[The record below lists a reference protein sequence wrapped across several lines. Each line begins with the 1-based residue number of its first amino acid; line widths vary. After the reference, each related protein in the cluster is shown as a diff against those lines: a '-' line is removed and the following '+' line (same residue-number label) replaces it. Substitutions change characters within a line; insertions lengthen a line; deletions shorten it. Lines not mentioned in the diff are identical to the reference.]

1 MTTKER
7 KMSGDMNNN
16 IKQVIVVRTDLNM
29 RKGKMCAQVAH
40 ASTKVFFDRMW
51 TPKWQSEE
59 DCELCNWETD
69 CKMQNWSKRTPEED
83 KDVYPNSNPCLAYKT
98 NVYYTNFTT
107 EMIKWKNGSFAKIV
121 VGCNSEQELFDL
133 QKQAEEEGIVNAL
146 ILDNGNTEFKQDCP
160 ECKGYG
166 QLLSGF
172 SHIQQIPCERCNET
186 GKINKQTYTCLA
198 IGPDLSDKID
208 KITGGLKLL

>member
-1 MTTKER
+1 M
-7 KMSGDMNNN
+7 
-16 IKQVIVVRTDLNM
+16 IKQIIVVRTDLNM
-29 RKGKMCAQVAH
+29 RKGKLAAQVAH
-40 ASTKVFFDRMW
+40 ASMKVFFDRMS
-51 TPKWQSEE
+51 TERNEFPVFQLDEE
-59 DCELCNWETD
+59 QKYCSGYIMKPFVKKTIMLYDNEP
-69 CKMQNWSKRTPEED
+69 MQQWME
-83 KDVYPNSNPCLAYKT
+83 
-98 NVYYTNFTT
+98 
-107 EMIKWKNGSFAKIV
+107 GSFTKIV

-186 GKINKQTYTCLA
+186 GKINKPTYTCLA